1 MSKQPPVCKGGRFGG
16 RQSGRKCGDV
26 DESMSEHGTYTTQN
40 NSYVLFPGIKG
51 LVLTRMLLSFE
62 RLFGSPIIHN
72 FDWLVGTSTGGILAL
87 ALATGKTAIE

>member
-1 MSKQPPVCKGGRFGG
+1 MALAYFNLINSSF
-16 RQSGRKCGDV
+16 
-26 DESMSEHGTYTTQN
+26 EHSFTKYTTQN
-40 NSYVLFPGIKG
+40 NSYVLFLGIKG

>member
-1 MSKQPPVCKGGRFGG
+1 MKQVALAYFNLINSFIEYSFKFNSK
-16 RQSGRKCGDV
+16 
-26 DESMSEHGTYTTQN
+26 YNTQN
-40 NSYVLFPGIKG
+40 NSYVLFLGIKG